1 MEIKGRE
8 GARGGEEKISRKV
21 TKGQSVKR
29 ICCKMI
35 FMARGAIK
43 KCKRSSNQQKQSQ
56 NQLNFASNLASH
68 GNKSSN
74 REGNAIEKLNFN
86 LLSAAELFSSFAAKA
101 HGQISE
107 ALDRDK
113 RSYPINYFK
122 YAKALTSVS

>member
-1 MEIKGRE
+1 MFHWMEIKGRE

-43 KCKRSSNQQKQSQ
+43 KCKRSSNQRKQSQ

-86 LLSAAELFSSFAAKA
+86 LLSAAELFPLSPQKHTVKSPRRS
-101 HGQISE
+101 IETSE
-107 ALDRDK
+107 VIQLITLNMQK
-113 RSYPINYFK
+113 H
-122 YAKALTSVS
+122 

>member
-8 GARGGEEKISRKV
+8 GARGGEEMISRKV

-86 LLSAAELFSSFAAKA
+86 LLSAAELFPLSPQKHTVKSPRRS
-101 HGQISE
+101 IETSE
-107 ALDRDK
+107 VIQLITLNMQK
-113 RSYPINYFK
+113 H
-122 YAKALTSVS
+122 